1 MIYIKLK
8 KEDQGPFINLDDITT
23 EEMQFFK
30 PMMVGKKQ
38 KKGTHNV
45 NYIDGPKTK
54 EIKAFNYNF

>member
-23 EEMQFFK
+23 EEIQFFK
-30 PMMVGKKQ
+30 PMMVGKNWQ
-38 KKGTHNV
+38 KGTHNV

-54 EIKAFNYNF
+54 EVKSFNYNF